1 MERRARGVFHYVWL
15 RFNCAC
21 ETCGDLDSGIG
32 TVVMADIPEDVS
44 PRKARIDD
52 AGKLFVVWDHDGHES
67 SFDPDWLR
75 AHCYSET
82 ARLARRHRP
91 KLWDASFIDRLPA
104 FEYRQVVEDDA
115 ARLEAFE
122 HLRDYGFARTR
133 GAPLDLPA
141 DLVEPMHDA

>member
-1 MERRARGVFHYVWL
+1 
-15 RFNCAC
+15 
-21 ETCGDLDSGIG
+21 
-32 TVVMADIPEDVS
+32 MADIPEDVS

-82 ARLARRHRP
+82 ARLAHRHRP